1 MLAQGLRGGRASLMR
16 LVCGNISQIQ
26 KQQISLTGTDVEKA
40 RVEVEKRRVG
50 PNLPPLDL
58 LCRGERIN
66 LHSWQI
72 LQKGKREQTQIVD
85 LWSFSEYSLLAVIV
99 ALDQ

>member
-50 PNLPPLDL
+50 PNLPPKIS
-58 LCRGERIN
+58 CAGGRGSIYTAGR
-66 LHSWQI
+66 I
-72 LQKGKREQTQIVD
+72 LQKDNRERTQSGD
-85 LWSFSEYSLLAVIV
+85 LRSFSECLL
-99 ALDQ
+99 

>member
-1 MLAQGLRGGRASLMR
+1 MR

-50 PNLPPLDL
+50 PNLPPSDL
-58 LCRGERIN
+58 LCRGAEDQFTQLADFAKR
-66 LHSWQI
+66 
-72 LQKGKREQTQIVD
+72 QKGANANCGMWTCDHFQNIHCP
-85 LWSFSEYSLLAVIV
+85 L
-99 ALDQ
+99 